1 MKKVILIIIIC
12 IALVVIG
19 VCARKFFIEK
29 AGNNHMV
36 CVNEEMLAYEKAIE
50 GMKVTILGGSNM
62 EDKGN
67 INSMGYFIRTK
78 NNELIFIDG
87 GRDIDS
93 DLVMLYINKYGEGK
107 VDHWFITHAH
117 SDHVGALCNLLV
129 QENNLEIENLYCS
142 LLSDEWYKEHDKRGY
157 ESEHTMLESL
167 SNSKIKN
174 VVNCKEAQEIIID
187 NVRCDIIR
195 IANPEVT
202 NSDNGNETSMV
213 FKLTAEDINKSII
226 FLGDA
231 YLRVSEELLTNH
243 KNKLKAD
250 CVQMA
255 HHGQNG
261 VTKEVYDAI
270 DPEVCFYN
278 CPKWLWYND
287 NGGGENS
294 GPWKTLI
301 IRNEWM
307 KDKNVTNY
315 KAFEGNQTVR
325 LTSEGIIK
333 IEE

>member
-1 MKKVILIIIIC
+1 MKKVIFIIIIC
-12 IALVVIG
+12 IALVAIG
-19 VCARKFFIEK
+19 VCARKYFIEK
-29 AGNNHMV
+29 VGNDHMV
-36 CVNEEMLAYEKAIE
+36 CVNEEMLAYEKSIE

-93 DLVMLYINKYGEGK
+93 DLVMLYINKYGNGK

-117 SDHVGALCNLLV
+117 TDHVGALCNLLV

-142 LLSDEWYKEHDKRGY
+142 LLSDEWYKKYDERGY
-157 ESEHTMLESL
+157 ESEHAMLERL
-167 SNSKIKN
+167 SSSKIKN
-174 VVNCKEAQEIIID
+174 VIDCQEGQVINID

-195 IANPEVT
+195 TANPEIT
-202 NSDNGNETSMV
+202 NSDNGNETSMI
-213 FKLTAEDINKSII
+213 FKITAEDVNKSMI

-231 YLRVSEELLTNH
+231 FLRISEELLKTPE
-243 KNKLKAD
+243 KLKAD
-250 CVQMA
+250 SVQMA

-278 CPKWLWYND
+278 CPKWLWNND

-301 IRNEWM
+301 VRNEWM
-307 KDKNVTNY
+307 KDVTQNY
-315 KAFEGNQTVR
+315 VAYEGDQTVR
-325 LTSEGIIK
+325 FTSDGIIK